1 MGANLSQSFPTPEE
15 CDRWAEQQTRLAA
28 QWNLQKT
35 ADLGNRSVVRV
46 PVVSPA
52 GQPEEIT
59 VAVEPGAPVEPRI
72 HAHLHQTRRFAGY
85 REDPL
90 RRRQSAF
97 VRSLRFD

>member
-15 CDRWAEQQTRLAA
+15 ADIWAEQQTRRAA

-35 ADLGNRSVVRV
+35 ADYGNRPVVRV

-59 VAVEPGAPVEPRI
+59 VTVEPGTAVEPRI
-72 HAHLHQTRRFAGY
+72 HASLHKTRRFAGY

-90 RRRQSAF
+90 RRRQSAYE
-97 VRSLRFD
+97 RSLHFD